1 MERPS
6 DANRSG
12 TQRSGAAF
20 SAVLFFAT
28 AQHKKKSPTMTVAL
42 SAEQELSAEFGN
54 ARRNSPHMD
63 AHTAFREQRA

>member
-63 AHTAFREQRA
+63 THTAFREQRA